1 MQCSS
6 SVVVIGARHSF
17 SHLLL
22 FLVSFL
28 VPRRLDWR
36 RHLWSHGQICLCKV
50 SFFFFSWR
58 AYIIHYSQNIPC
70 LVASVFFT
78 PWFRILNNF
87 RSAFELWGHGKTHG
101 DLRTSLLSYP
111 PERMVCQVSS
121 LYNLLCYF
129 KQQTESDVCLPS
141 SPCSSTAAVYAERID
156 LPNQRLYF

>member
-1 MQCSS
+1 MHS
-6 SVVVIGARHSF
+6 SVVVISACHSF
-17 SHLLL
+17 SHLL

-50 SFFFFSWR
+50 SFFFLS
-58 AYIIHYSQNIPC
+58 IHYALFTKDVFPC

-78 PWFRILNNF
+78 TWFRILNDF
-87 RSAFELWGHGKTHG
+87 RSAFELWGHGKTHD

-111 PERMVCQVSS
+111 PERMVGQVSS

-129 KQQTESDVCLPS
+129 KQQTEPDVCLLS
-141 SPCSSTAAVYAERID
+141 SSCSFTAAIYAERID